1 MSKIFQIIRTDARHI
16 FTNVISMV
24 VCVGMIV
31 VPSFYAW
38 FNIAAAWDPYG
49 NTSNLK
55 IALVN
60 SDEGYKSDLMPVE
73 VNMGER
79 IVSQLR
85 ASKSIGYVVTDEDDA
100 KDGVASGTYYAA
112 LVIPQDFTRNMLT
125 GLLQQDGSTTKPT
138 VEYYSN
144 QKRNAI
150 ADIVTDKASSSVQQ
164 TIDQSFV
171 KTAVEVGAGTL
182 DQLNQYLDDD
192 KLSGV
197 AQNLDSS
204 LSNATDE
211 LRRTSSNVEGY
222 AALVGSVR
230 SLADNADTTL
240 DSALSG
246 VNSSSDALRESAT
259 GVRQLDSG
267 LDSAATSLQSAINKG
282 TSSMGDVKNDI
293 DDAFDTANGQTDEL
307 VDKLGIVKTAVDK
320 QTGALDK
327 LSSDLDGTDTI
338 AKKYEKSLTKGSDNW
353 NYVHQLSITIPGIND
368 RVQSAR
374 ERTQSLSDG
383 IQKTI
388 NDLKDAKTDANTAK
402 ATLEALADDATNSMG
417 NVQADYAGYLKPSL
431 EQLAKGIDDA
441 ADTVDSISGQLQDT
455 SDSLDNA
462 ISSTDKS
469 LGDLQGSLTDAA
481 QKLRGAA
488 SDLDALR
495 GKLRAA
501 LNSGDIAQVRQI
513 LSADTESLAE
523 FISDPIQL
531 DRTAVYPVENNGS
544 AMAPFYTVL
553 SIWIG
558 GVILCALVKT
568 SPSRKRLDAIG
579 AKPYQSYF
587 GRITFFVII
596 GFLQTLVI
604 IGGDL
609 FFLKIQCLHPW
620 LLLLM
625 ALVSSLVF
633 VNIIF
638 SLTASFGDVG
648 KAIAVLLMVI
658 QVAGSG
664 GTFPKEMLPGP
675 FQAIFPFLPF
685 VHAEA
690 CMRSAIAGL
699 YGMDYWVSLLKLL
712 SFLIPSLIL
721 GLLLRKPVIRLNHW
735 FEHQLENTKVM

>member
-1 MSKIFQIIRTDARHI
+1 MNKIFEIIRTDARHI
-16 FTNVISMV
+16 FTNVISLV

-38 FNIAAAWDPYG
+38 FNTAASWDPYG

-100 KDGVASGTYYAA
+100 KEGVASGTYYAA

-164 TIDQSFV
+164 TIDESFV

-197 AQNLDSS
+197 AQTLDNS
-204 LSNATDE
+204 LTDATDE

-246 VNSSSDALRESAT
+246 VNNSSDALRESAT

-267 LDSAATSLQSAINKG
+267 LDSAATALQNAIDKG
-282 TSSMGDVKNDI
+282 TSSLGDVKNDI
-293 DDAFDTANGQTDEL
+293 NDAFDTANGQTDEL
-307 VDKLGIVKTAVDK
+307 VDKLGVVKTAVDK
-320 QTGALDK
+320 QTSALDK

-338 AKKYEKSLTKGSDNW
+338 AKKYEKSLSEGSDNW
-353 NYVHQLSITIPGIND
+353 NYVHQLSITIPGINS
-368 RVQSAR
+368 RVQSAK
-374 ERTQSLSDG
+374 ERTQTLSDG

-388 NDLKDAKTDANTAK
+388 DDLKDAKTDANSAK
-402 ATLEALADDATNSMG
+402 ATLEALADDAANSMG
-417 NVQADYAGYLKPSL
+417 NVQADYAGNLKPSL

-441 ADTVDSISGQLQDT
+441 ADTVDSIQGQLQDT
-455 SDSLDNA
+455 SDSLDSA

-469 LGDLQGSLTDAA
+469 LDDLQGSLTDAA

-501 LNSGDIAQVRQI
+501 LDSGDIAQVRQI

-568 SPSRKRLDAIG
+568 APSKKRLEAIG
-579 AKPYQSYF
+579 AKPYQAYF

-633 VNIIF
+633 VNIVF

-664 GTFPKEMLPGP
+664 GTFPKEMLPAA
-675 FQAIFPFLPF
+675 FQAVYPFLPF

-699 YGMDYWVSLLKLL
+699 YGMDYWISLLKLL

-735 FEHQLENTKVM
+735 FEHQLENTKLM